1 MREHSLAVPGLSE
14 NERERGGGSWRRKAR
29 TDLVEHEHEPN
40 RLSSA
45 SRPRISS
52 STSRVVR
59 VKHEHYGGGL
69 VDDVVQRADVEP
81 LQLLLRLAAPDKCL
95 LRGSGWD
102 VVHGSGSR

>member
-1 MREHSLAVPGLSE
+1 M
-14 NERERGGGSWRRKAR
+14 
-29 TDLVEHEHEPN
+29 
-40 RLSSA
+40 
-45 SRPRISS
+45 
-52 STSRVVR
+52 R